1 MRASRELEEAQARTE
16 KRLDELADGQ
26 REMQLGH
33 AEFERDMREA
43 VARLCDGQSR
53 LQEGQIALQ
62 KSVRELAQAQARTE
76 ARVDDLAQAQKRTED
91 SVQRLAEA
99 MRLGFA
105 RSEARM
111 DGIDQRIGGL
121 ERTMRTEIGK
131 LTNLF
136 GQSIEEIAMEVV
148 PFYLAREEGIELV
161 SELRRD
167 FFKVDGQEFEI
178 DLAGEG
184 RRGEEKFL
192 VLCEAKNSIDIRE
205 VEDFKGTVA
214 KIAASTGEHVH
225 AVMFSSRCARRAEP
239 KARELGIVLIPW
251 EYRLES

>member
-16 KRLDELADGQ
+16 KRLDELADDL
-26 REMQLGH
+26 RERDVRH
-33 AEFERDMREA
+33 AEFERDTHETLT
-43 VARLCDGQSR
+43 RLC
-53 LQEGQIALQ
+53 EGQVALQ
-62 KSVRELAQAQARTE
+62 NSVRELAQAQTRTE
-76 ARVDDLAQAQKRTED
+76 ARVDDLAQAQTRTED

-111 DGIDQRIGGL
+111 DGLDQRIGGL
-121 ERTMRTEIGK
+121 EKTVRTEVGK
-131 LTNLF
+131 LTRLF
-136 GQSIEEIAMEVV
+136 GQSIEEIAGEVV

-161 SELRRD
+161 SKLHRD

-178 DLAGEG
+178 DLAGDG
-184 RRGEEKFL
+184 RRGEEKLL

-205 VEDFKGTVA
+205 VEDFRGTVA
-214 KIAASTGEHVH
+214 KIAANTGEHVH
-225 AVMFSSRCARRAEP
+225 AVMFSSRLTHRALP
-239 KARELGIVLIPW
+239 KARELGIVIIPW